1 MMPQHSLK
9 SQFLSEFILAFLDV
23 IWHLER
29 INCLLQL
36 ILETM
41 LPSLKLLQ
49 FIFLRLVVKMAVY
62 TTHNSAVHLRSAK
75 HFGIFIYLLTHYVK
89 LA

>member
-1 MMPQHSLK
+1 
-9 SQFLSEFILAFLDV
+9 
-23 IWHLER
+23 
-29 INCLLQL
+29 
-36 ILETM
+36 M

-49 FIFLRLVVKMAVY
+49 FIFLLLVVKMAVY

-75 HFGIFIYLLTHYVK
+75 HFSIFIYLLAHYVK

>member
-1 MMPQHSLK
+1 MPQHSLK

-23 IWHLER
+23 IRHLER

-49 FIFLRLVVKMAVY
+49 FIFLLLVVKMAVY
-62 TTHNSAVHLRSAK
+62 MKVVINPRRIITQLCSPSQICKA
-75 HFGIFIYLLTHYVK
+75 F
-89 LA
+89 